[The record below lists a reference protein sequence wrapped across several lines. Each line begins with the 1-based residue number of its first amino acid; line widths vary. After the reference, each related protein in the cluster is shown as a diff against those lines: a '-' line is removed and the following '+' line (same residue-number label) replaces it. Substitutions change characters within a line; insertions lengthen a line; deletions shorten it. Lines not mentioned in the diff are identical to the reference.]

1 MGFALK
7 LMQDFRGG
15 SLLSFFK
22 VIVTHLRKTSSM
34 VVIEAPKLAMP
45 SSPFF
50 ISRSLNRASNLEREK
65 EEERKILVQ
74 V

>member
-1 MGFALK
+1 MGSALK
-7 LMQDFRGG
+7 LMQDFRGR
-15 SLLSFFK
+15 SFVSFFK
-22 VIVTHLRKTSSM
+22 VIITHLRKTSSI

-45 SSPFF
+45 SSSFF

>member
-7 LMQDFRGG
+7 VMQDFRGR
-15 SLLSFFK
+15 SFVCFFK
-22 VIVTHLRKTSSM
+22 VLITHLRKTSSM

-45 SSPFF
+45 SSFFF
-50 ISRSLNRASNLEREK
+50 ISRTLNRASNLEREK